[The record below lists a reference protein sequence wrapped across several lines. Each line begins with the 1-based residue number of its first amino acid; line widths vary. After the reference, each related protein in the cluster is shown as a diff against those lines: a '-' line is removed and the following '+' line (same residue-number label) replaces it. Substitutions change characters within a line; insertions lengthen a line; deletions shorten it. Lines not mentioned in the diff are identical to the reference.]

1 MILLLCCQASKEN
14 VLELN
19 AQLESL
25 KMEMGNSRGSSG
37 NSLFGE
43 VRTPTLFLI
52 TYVQLLLLQHYHSPL
67 IVKIDFE
74 TCLLKISE
82 GFCYT

>member
-1 MILLLCCQASKEN
+1 
-14 VLELN
+14 
-19 AQLESL
+19 
-25 KMEMGNSRGSSG
+25 MEMGNSHGSSG

-43 VRTPTLFLI
+43 VRTATHI
-52 TYVQLLLLQHYHSPL
+52 SIHILQHYYSPL

-74 TCLLKISE
+74 ACLKKISE